1 MRGVS
6 PDRQTRSRVERLLER
21 WRPYDARRL
30 TRRELR
36 VEAAAAAAF
45 AAVATGL
52 GPGLEKSPP
61 LETQTAL

>member
-36 VEAAAAAAF
+36 VEAAAAAGF
-45 AAVATGL
+45 AAVAPALAAGL
-52 GPGLEKSPP
+52 
-61 LETQTAL
+61 